1 MGLRGL
7 INELSLGKA
16 TPYNQIPKNNNN
28 NNNNNIRCGRVWKCI
43 NMDFFNNNEIIK
55 INK

>member
-16 TPYNQIPKNNNN
+16 TRYNQIPNSNNNN
-28 NNNNNIRCGRVWKCI
+28 NNNRCGRLWKCA
-43 NMDFFNNNEIIK
+43 NMIFLIIMK
-55 INK
+55 